1 MTEPC
6 LIPTFPEEIL
16 YALCRHCQHDH
27 TIPLQY
33 YHTVSPPLSD
43 PKVLE
48 ACFQCI
54 CKSSITEAFS
64 FARAQTPSIHRR
76 LFERMLIFVHGSSSG
91 KLRSDRAVEL
101 ISLPFDGEEQLWF
114 EQFLLEGKG
123 KSLFG
128 AKDTVIMRYMALGQ
142 NHKAQNISREVKE
155 RRIDNMN
162 WASLTEG
169 SVGP

>member
-1 MTEPC
+1 
-6 LIPTFPEEIL
+6 
-16 YALCRHCQHDH
+16 
-27 TIPLQY
+27 
-33 YHTVSPPLSD
+33 
-43 PKVLE
+43 
-48 ACFQCI
+48 
-54 CKSSITEAFS
+54 
-64 FARAQTPSIHRR
+64 
-76 LFERMLIFVHGSSSG
+76 MLVFVHGSSSG

-123 KSLFG
+123 KPLFG

-142 NHKAQNISREVKE
+142 NHKAQSVSKEVKE

-162 WASLTEG
+162 WASLTQG